1 MSSLQ
6 KILRGNEIAF
16 GYRVGYLFNHFAGPV
31 YKWTVSELGLHRP
44 DFATMFCAAHLDD
57 ATASDVVTLTG
68 IPKNSVSRAVA
79 KLLAEGYL
87 KTAADARDGRRAI
100 LVLTAKGRKVYE
112 AILPRFR
119 ERQEQM
125 MSVLT
130 AAERAELNRLLN
142 KLVERDDNWARGA

>member
-1 MSSLQ
+1 MSSLK

-16 GYRVGYLFNHFAGPV
+16 GYRIGYLFNHFAGPV
-31 YKWTVSELGLHRP
+31 YKWTSAELGLHRP
-44 DFATMFCAAHLDD
+44 EFAAMFCAAHLDD

-79 KLLAEGYL
+79 NLVANGLIKSE
-87 KTAADARDGRRAI
+87 ADQNDGRR
-100 LVLTAKGRKVYE
+100 LFLRLTPKGRKAYDG
-112 AILPRFR
+112 ILPRFR

-130 AAERAELNRLLN
+130 ASERAELNRLLN
-142 KLVERDDNWARGA
+142 KLVERDDDWARGA